1 MNARTLIAVAALSVA
16 AGAAAAQPLPGLV
29 EARLLP
35 GWVTPDGTRMT
46 ALELRLEP
54 GWKTY
59 WRVPGDSGIPP
70 RFDWSAPLEAEYLWP
85 APEVIDSGGERTL
98 GYHDALLL
106 PIALSGAQARGPLS
120 VHVLLGLCETICV
133 PAELTLDAP
142 SPEAAPD
149 PAIETAL
156 AAVPAPGA
164 AQPDCTVTAIA
175 DGVRLTATLPHEG
188 AVAPQAAMELVPPA
202 GEESE
207 VWVSAPEV
215 ALDAGRLT
223 ATADFV
229 PPSGKPF
236 PLDPAQL
243 RLTLVGEGAA
253 TEVSGCRPA

>member
-1 MNARTLIAVAALSVA
+1 MNARALTAVAALALA
-16 AGAAAAQPLPGLV
+16 AGAAAAQPLPGLA

-70 RFDWSAPLEAEYLWP
+70 RFDWAAPVEAAYLWP
-85 APEVIDSGGERTL
+85 APEVITSGGDRTL

-106 PIALSGAQARGPLS
+106 PIELKGAEAAGPLS
-120 VHVLLGLCETICV
+120 VQVTLGLCETICV
-133 PAELTLDAP
+133 PAELALDAP
-142 SPEAAPD
+142 AAGGAPDAAIEAA
-149 PAIETAL
+149 L
-156 AAVPAPGA
+156 SAVPAPSA
-164 AQPDCTVTAIA
+164 VQPDCTVTEIA
-175 DGVRLTATLPHEG
+175 DGVRVAASLPHEG
-188 AVAPQAAMELVPPA
+188 AETPEAAMELAPPE
-202 GEESE
+202 GEAAD

-215 ALDAGRLT
+215 ASAAGRLT
-223 ATADFV
+223 VTADFV

-243 RLTLVGEGAA
+243 RLTLIGAGQA
-253 TEVSGCRPA
+253 VELSGCRPA